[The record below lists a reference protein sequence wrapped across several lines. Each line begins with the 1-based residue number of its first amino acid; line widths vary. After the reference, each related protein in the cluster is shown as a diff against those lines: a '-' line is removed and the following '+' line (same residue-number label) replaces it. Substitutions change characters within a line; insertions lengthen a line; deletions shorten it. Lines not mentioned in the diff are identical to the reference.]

1 MYTVSFRLEVSE
13 EVVLRVL
20 LYRCL
25 VISLVSAWW
34 MAVAWRGV
42 LQLVANSVIH
52 SVLCICLF
60 MLNLC
65 CCKVTS
71 ENCFASDLRNTDF
84 VDVAI
89 ARKI

>member
-1 MYTVSFRLEVSE
+1 MVFRVVMYTVSFRLEVSE

-20 LYRCL
+20 LCRCL

-42 LQLVANSVIH
+42 LQLVANSVSH

-65 CCKVTS
+65 CC
-71 ENCFASDLRNTDF
+71 
-84 VDVAI
+84 I
-89 ARKI
+89 AQS